1 MATNAA
7 TAAASPADCAR
18 EVLDVVPAVLRPIR
32 QQMRRHRAAGLSIP
46 QFRSLCFVERYDG
59 ASLSMVAD
67 HLDLSLPTVSRMV
80 SGLVQRGYMQRK
92 NSADDRRHV
101 SLSLR
106 TRGQTI
112 MREARRA
119 TQQFLG
125 DKFQN
130 LTLDQREAL
139 VTAMR
144 ALREVFE
151 QEMPHPAPAAGGAGA
166 GGAGAEAELAESR

>member
-1 MATNAA
+1 MQSLQH
-7 TAAASPADCAR
+7 ASIPAGAADCAR

-92 NSADDRRHV
+92 SSEDDRRHV

-106 TRGQTI
+106 PRGQAV
-112 MREARRA
+112 MREARSA
-119 TQQFLG
+119 TQKFLSQ
-125 DKFQN
+125 KFEALPQEH
-130 LTLDQREAL
+130 REAL
-139 VTAMR
+139 IVAMR
-144 ALREVFE
+144 LG
-151 QEMPHPAPAAGGAGA
+151 APAVVGF
-166 GGAGAEAELAESR
+166 SPRKFS